1 MSAKQ
6 DIARRSIEREVSKV
20 IAGVAATDGAGVEL
34 TRVIGSSRLN
44 MLDPFLLLD
53 RFSSDKPE
61 DYIAGFPPH
70 PHRGFET
77 VTYMKEGAFSHED
90 SMGNKGSINSGGAQ
104 WMTAG
109 SGVIHSEMPMA
120 GADRMHG
127 FQFWL
132 NLPAGEKMQRP
143 AYRDIQGDEI
153 PQFDPDDA
161 RIRLIAGN
169 LGIGD
174 IERSGVV
181 TGKTTRALI
190 ADVTLPGG
198 GSTALSVD
206 PELSIQFYV
215 YEGSV
220 KVGAATLPAG
230 TLAYLGDGEVLHL
243 SSDGASGL
251 LLFGGRVIDEPVVH
265 HGPFVMNTEQEIR
278 RAVTDYQ
285 GGNLVQVS

>member
-1 MSAKQ
+1 MKPLEVTRTA
-6 DIARRSIEREVSKV
+6 IARP
-20 IAGVAATDGAGVEL
+20 ATDGAGVKINRMVGFTGEN
-34 TRVIGSSRLN
+34 R
-44 MLDPFLLLD
+44 MDPFLMLD
-53 RFSSDKPE
+53 EIRSDSR
-61 DYIAGFPPH
+61 DDFIAGFPPH

-143 AYRDIQGDEI
+143 VYRDIQGDEI
-153 PQFDPDDA
+153 PQFDPEDA

-169 LGIGD
+169 LGVGD
-174 IERSGVV
+174 VERSGVV

-198 GSTALSVD
+198 GSTALRID

-220 KVGAATLPAG
+220 KVGDATLPAG

-251 LLFGGRVIDEPVVH
+251 LLFGGRAIDEPVVH
-265 HGPFVMNTEQEIR
+265 HGPFVMNTEEQIR
-278 RAVTDYQ
+278 QAVADYQ
-285 GGNLVQVS
+285 GGSLVQVS